1 MVYNACCQHTKRN
14 LSVMQYL
21 KDQPLNIVAILG
33 SVRPGNYTHKALAI
47 IDRAAQNIPGLDF
60 EIIDPSDLDLP
71 LPGQQSTRDVNY
83 LKTKVR
89 EADGVILATPEYHGS
104 YSSVMK
110 LLIDNL
116 GFPSVL
122 KDKPVALL
130 GVAAGRI
137 GAIKALEH
145 LRSVASHI
153 GALVL
158 PEVVSIAKVREQ
170 FDENDRLLD
179 SELKKLLQGV
189 LTGLIKY
196 LSETNRSAADICAF
210 CTN

>member
-1 MVYNACCQHTKRN
+1 
-14 LSVMQYL
+14 MQYL
-21 KDQPLNIVAILG
+21 NDQPLKIVAIQG
-33 SVRPGNYTHKALAI
+33 SIRPGNYTRKALAI

-71 LPGQQSTRDVNY
+71 LPGQQTTRDVEY
-83 LKTKVR
+83 LKMKVR

-110 LLIDNL
+110 LVIDNL
-116 GFPSVL
+116 GFPSML

-145 LRSVASHI
+145 LRSVVSHV
-153 GALVL
+153 GGLVL
-158 PEVVSIAKVREQ
+158 PQVVSVAKVRDQ
-170 FDENDRLLD
+170 FDEGGQMKDPGLR
-179 SELKKLLQGV
+179 KFVKGV
-189 LTGLIKY
+189 LTDLIDY
-196 LSETNRSAADICAF
+196 LIAQKKISAEIC
-210 CTN
+210 TLNKN